1 MSKQD
6 ITNEIYYGHIF
17 LVGILKLKCFG
28 KLNGFKIKHIQ
39 PTKIKTTSLIL
50 LIFLYPFI
58 LISNWITYRKSI
70 RKNNDFESNIKKEV
84 YLEIFKLS
92 INPRIL
98 VDGHLFIEFE
108 KEKELNEIAK
118 YLISNHKEFGTT

>member
-1 MSKQD
+1 MKKVFS
-6 ITNEIYYGHIF
+6 
-17 LVGILKLKCFG
+17 
-28 KLNGFKIKHIQ
+28 
-39 PTKIKTTSLIL
+39 
-50 LIFLYPFI
+50 
-58 LISNWITYRKSI
+58 
-70 RKNNDFESNIKKEV
+70 ESNIKKEV